1 MTGPCRGL
9 NENVFMKQT
18 QTPGRRT
25 LLKSGAACALAAT
38 LAPLPSLASTWP
50 DKVIRMVVAFPAG
63 GPTDTAARLIAQKLS
78 ERLGQS
84 VIVENKPGAS
94 GSIGTAAFIKSP
106 ADGYTISMFGM
117 PALIAPIVYRNNLYD
132 SRKDFTCVATVYE
145 LPYVIVINPMALPG
159 VEDLQQLIAAAK
171 SRDLSYTSPGTG
183 SIGHLSMEQLKD
195 LGGFRMEHIS
205 YKGSAPAMNDL
216 LGGQLPV
223 MYADLIAAMP
233 HIQSGRLKAIAL
245 GSPDAKAFLPG
256 VKSIAEQAFAG
267 FRSSSWSGIVVPNG
281 TPAEV
286 TTRLDKE
293 LKNILA
299 EKDTRERME
308 KIGALAAYQSPEQ
321 MKTRLVDE
329 YNRWNKVATEKNITA
344 Q

>member
-1 MTGPCRGL
+1 MACT
-9 NENVFMKQT
+9 V
-18 QTPGRRT
+18 
-25 LLKSGAACALAAT
+25 AAAIHPLSVWAA
-38 LAPLPSLASTWP
+38 AWP

-78 ERLGQS
+78 DRLGQS

-106 ADGYTISMFGM
+106 ADGYTISLFGM

-132 SRKDFTCVATVYE
+132 SRKDFTCVSTVYDV
-145 LPYVIVINPMALPG
+145 PYVLVVNPKALPG
-159 VEDLQQLIAAAK
+159 VDDLQQLMAAAK
-171 SRDLSYTSPGTG
+171 TQDLSYTSPGTG
-183 SIGHLSMEQLKD
+183 SIAHLSMEQLKE
-195 LGGFRMEHIS
+195 LGGFKMQHIS

-245 GSPDAKAFLPG
+245 GSPDAKVFLPH
-256 VKSIAEQAFAG
+256 VKAIAEQG
-267 FRSSSWSGIVVPNG
+267 FSGFQSSSWSGVIVPNG
-281 TPAEV
+281 TPADV
-286 TTRLDKE
+286 VARLDKE
-293 LKNILA
+293 LKSILA
-299 EKDTRERME
+299 DKDTRERME
-308 KIGALAAYQSPEQ
+308 KIGALAVYQSSEQ

>member
-1 MTGPCRGL
+1 MACT
-9 NENVFMKQT
+9 V
-18 QTPGRRT
+18 
-25 LLKSGAACALAAT
+25 AAAIHPLSVWAA
-38 LAPLPSLASTWP
+38 AWP

-78 ERLGQS
+78 DRLGQS

-106 ADGYTISMFGM
+106 ADGYTISLFGM

-132 SRKDFTCVATVYE
+132 SRKDFTCVSTVYDV
-145 LPYVIVINPMALPG
+145 PYVLVVNPKALPS
-159 VEDLQQLIAAAK
+159 VDDLQQLMAAAK
-171 SRDLSYTSPGTG
+171 TQDLSYTSPGTG
-183 SIGHLSMEQLKD
+183 SIAHLSMEQLKE
-195 LGGFRMEHIS
+195 LGGFKMQHIS

-245 GSPDAKAFLPG
+245 GSPDAKVFLPH
-256 VKSIAEQAFAG
+256 VKAIAEQG
-267 FRSSSWSGIVVPNG
+267 FSGFQSSSWSGVIVPNG
-281 TPAEV
+281 TPADV
-286 TTRLDKE
+286 VARLDKE
-293 LKNILA
+293 LKSILA
-299 EKDTRERME
+299 DKDNRERME
-308 KIGALAAYQSPEQ
+308 KIGALAVYQSSEQ

>member
-1 MTGPCRGL
+1 
-9 NENVFMKQT
+9 MK
-18 QTPGRRT
+18 RRQ
-25 LLKSGAACALAAT
+25 LLLTGAAGTLCAT
-38 LAPLPSLASTWP
+38 FAPLTARSATAWP

-63 GPTDTAARLIAQKLS
+63 GPTDTAARLIAQKLA
-78 ERLGQS
+78 ERLGQA

-94 GSIGTAAFIKSP
+94 GSIGTAAFIKAP

-132 SRKDFTCVATVYE
+132 SRKDFTCVATVYD
-145 LPYVIVINPMALPG
+145 LPYVIVINPKALPG
-159 VEDLQQLIAAAK
+159 VEDLQQLLAIAKTQELNYA
-171 SRDLSYTSPGTG
+171 SPGTG

-195 LGGFRMEHIS
+195 LAGVKLQHIA
-205 YKGSAPAMNDL
+205 YKGSAPAITDL
-216 LGGQLPV
+216 LGGQLPI

-233 HIQSGRLKAIAL
+233 HIQSGKLKAVAL
-245 GSPDAKAFLPG
+245 GAPEARAFLPQ
-256 VKSIAEQAFAG
+256 VKSIAEQGFAG
-267 FRSSSWSGIVVPNG
+267 FKSSSWSGIVVPNG
-281 TPAEV
+281 TPADV
-286 TTRLDKE
+286 VARLDKE
-293 LKNILA
+293 LKIILA

-321 MKTRLVDE
+321 MKTRLVEE